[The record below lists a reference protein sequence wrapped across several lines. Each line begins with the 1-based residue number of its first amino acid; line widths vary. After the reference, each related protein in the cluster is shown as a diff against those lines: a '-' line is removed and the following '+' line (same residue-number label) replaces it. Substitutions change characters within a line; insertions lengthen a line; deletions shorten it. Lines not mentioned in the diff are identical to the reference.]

1 VLSLRAREPRSV
13 RRQEAIAEKHK
24 LSSLA
29 FPALG
34 SGAGGVPATECA
46 DAMLSTV
53 VDHVKKGNSSLE
65 KVMFVLYEDQAQK
78 AFSEVLKRLGG
89 IR

>member
-1 VLSLRAREPRSV
+1 
-13 RRQEAIAEKHK
+13 
-24 LSSLA
+24 
-29 FPALG
+29 LG
-34 SGAGGVPATECA
+34 SGAGGVPAGQCA
-46 DAMLSTV
+46 DAMLPTV